1 MLNMNT
7 ADSINS
13 VTLSG
18 LNQQENTF
26 SKFVVE
32 IFNMMD
38 IVLNKL
44 KVIKTEE
51 LSLHIV
57 VI

>member
-1 MLNMNT
+1 MNT
-7 ADSINS
+7 AGSINS

-18 LNQQENTF
+18 LNQQENNF
-26 SKFVVE
+26 SNFVVK

-51 LSLHIV
+51 LSLHVV